1 MDIMKAHTQEEFKT
15 FMSQL
20 LETNANLGFYT
31 DFAKCHANV
40 NKIAMRLNA
49 LNYLI
54 GKDDIVAAVHDLW
67 EENPQVF
74 TTLDILIGVR
84 TKDKKLSFNRE
95 SEIQLIEEFFTSAE
109 GVVEFIQDT
118 GLEKVFRNKQIT
130 NLVDY
135 VFGVEVGLDTN
146 ARKNRSGHI
155 MEERVANFLTKAN
168 VAFRQEV
175 YSREFPEVYQALGV
189 DSKRFDFVV
198 ETSTKTYLMEVNF
211 YSSGGSKLNE
221 VARAYAELAP
231 KVNACKGYE
240 FVWVTDGKGW
250 ESAKGKLEEAFY
262 TIPSIYN
269 LTTFKPFVDTLRK
282 KQKTSIKP
290 TQQGCCP

>member
-1 MDIMKAHTQEEFKT
+1 MDIMKAHAKEEFKT

-40 NKIAMRLNA
+40 NKISMRLNA

-54 GKDDIVAAVHDLW
+54 GKDDIAAAVHDLW
-67 EENPQVF
+67 KENPQVF

-84 TKDKKLSFNRE
+84 AKDKKLSFNRE

-155 MEERVANFLTKAN
+155 MEERVASILTKAD

-198 ETSTKTYLMEVNF
+198 ETPTKTYLMEVNF
-211 YSSGGSKLNE
+211 YSGGGSKLNE

-231 KVNACKGYE
+231 KVNACEGYE

-269 LTTFKPFVDTLRK
+269 LTTFKPFVDTLR
-282 KQKTSIKP
+282 Q
-290 TQQGCCP
+290 